1 MQPYP
6 NYGPWPLLLVVI
18 LVATA
23 VACSDEGPEG
33 ASDGQV
39 FVSEKGFIKV
49 GIGTS
54 VDDVYPSGLDPSCVS
69 PGPGYP
75 APAHREPRTDSP
87 PVPGYLPEESALNKE
102 IRHGDRHVADSY
114 ISESGSFR
122 FTVSHWT
129 CGGLSLQ
136 AEAHWELVTVAGH
149 WGVLFEGACFEGSD
163 GECDWDPDFARTLWF
178 ETDRGYVEL
187 RSTVNPLGKG
197 ELLKIAKSMP
207 VFDG

>member
-54 VDDVYPSGLDPSCVS
+54 VDDVSSGLDPCVS
-69 PGPGYP
+69 PGPG
-75 APAHREPRTDSP
+75 
-87 PVPGYLPEESALNKE
+87 
-102 IRHGDRHVADSY
+102 
-114 ISESGSFR
+114 
-122 FTVSHWT
+122 
-129 CGGLSLQ
+129 
-136 AEAHWELVTVAGH
+136 
-149 WGVLFEGACFEGSD
+149 
-163 GECDWDPDFARTLWF
+163 
-178 ETDRGYVEL
+178 
-187 RSTVNPLGKG
+187 
-197 ELLKIAKSMP
+197 
-207 VFDG
+207 